1 MKLEYLI
8 KSRDNLENYTVII
21 EKHLKSFEKKHI
33 SANSYH
39 KSINDGYSIITAL
52 VNSENED
59 TARSLSDL
67 NKEIVNHSE
76 CITLVNESAAY
87 FNKRLYPIVNDFER
101 NLRRL
106 LYIAS
111 SLKSE
116 EAKDNISGLE
126 EMNFGEL
133 FNLLFLDKDYQ
144 SKVKA
149 FVNAN
154 NNSQYKWN
162 GFASDLENYLKFEK
176 EYPLWDRVLPEE
188 VPTLRTRF
196 NDIKCIRN
204 DVMHAHNIDKER
216 YLEAKKL
223 FEIIDKEINE
233 SLENVTRGLVTE
245 TYNLELEN
253 AIEKADIQSYKLN
266 DSVAD
271 AYLSHLRLKER
282 EDTLKKLDPD
292 SYNEYVLCISEAEQ
306 QMKKF
311 SKRANQIIEQINKGE
326 VENGIGEEL
335 ALLNIEA
342 EKNLSILS
350 SRPKLVEAFIYQ
362 ALNRKQ

>member
-8 KSRDNLENYTVII
+8 KSRDNIENYILII
-21 EKHLKSFEKKHI
+21 EKHLKTFEKKHI
-33 SANSYH
+33 SANSFH
-39 KSINDGYSIITAL
+39 KSINDGYTIITAL

-67 NKEIVNHSE
+67 NKEIVKHSE

-111 SLKSE
+111 SLNPE

-126 EMNFGEL
+126 EKDFGVL
-133 FNLLFLDKDYQ
+133 FDLLFLDKDYQ
-144 SKVKA
+144 NKVKA

-154 NNSQYKWN
+154 NNSQHKWK
-162 GFASDLENYLKFEK
+162 GFAFDLEKYLKSEK

-196 NDIKCIRN
+196 NDIKSIRN

-216 YLEAKKL
+216 YSEAKRL
-223 FEIIDKEINE
+223 FENIEKEINE
-233 SLENVTRGLVTE
+233 TLEKVTSGLVTE
-245 TYNLELEN
+245 VYNLELEN
-253 AIEKADIQSYKLN
+253 AIEKADIQSYETN
-266 DSVAD
+266 DSLAE
-271 AYLSHLRLKER
+271 AYISQLKLKKR
-282 EDTLKKLDPD
+282 EELLKKLDLD
-292 SYNEYVLCISEAEQ
+292 LYNEYVLCFSEAEQ

-311 SKRANQIIEQINKGE
+311 SKRANQIIETINKGE
-326 VENGIGEEL
+326 ANDEIGEEL
-335 ALLNIEA
+335 ALLNIEL
-342 EKNLSILS
+342 EKNISIIS
-350 SRPKLVEAFIYQ
+350 SKPKIVEAFIYQ